1 MAVRR
6 AGEGSRGGGG
16 FLERLGWVAVL
27 NFCVNALLLEG
38 TARMAGRRVHPVRLL
53 AASALGAG
61 YAALCLK
68 PGFAFLGELH
78 WRLVSLALMSF
89 LAFGPEGKLC
99 CCFTVLDLA
108 LGGAVMAADRGGLW
122 QLPLYAA
129 GVYLLGKFAFG
140 TPGKRLLPV
149 QISGSGKTLR
159 ITALLDTGN
168 QLRDPITGR
177 SVLVIGAQAARE
189 LTGLTP
195 EQLKRPLE
203 TITASPLPGLRLIP
217 YRAVGAENG
226 LLLAMRFPAVKVG
239 GRSRPGIVAFAPQ
252 SFGEDFQ
259 AIVGGVF

>member
-1 MAVRR
+1 M
-6 AGEGSRGGGG
+6 GGGG
-16 FLERLGWVAVL
+16 FLDRLGWVAVL
-27 NFCVNALLLEG
+27 NFCVNTLLLEG
-38 TARMAGRRVHPVRLL
+38 TARMAGRRVPLARLM
-53 AASALGAG
+53 AASLLGAG
-61 YAALCLK
+61 YAGFCMK

-122 QLPLYAA
+122 QLPLFAV
-129 GVYLLGKFAFG
+129 GVYLLGKYAFG
-140 TPGKRLLPV
+140 SPGKRLLPV
-149 QISGSGKTLR
+149 QISGCGETLR

-168 QLRDPITGR
+168 QLRDPITGEA
-177 SVLVIGAQAARE
+177 VLVIGCGEAQR
-189 LTGLTP
+189 LTGLGL
-195 EQLKRPLE
+195 EQLKKPLQ
-203 TITASPLPGLRLIP
+203 TMSSPPLPGLRLIP

-239 GRSRPGIVAFAPQ
+239 ARSRPGIVAFAPQ

>member
-1 MAVRR
+1 M
-6 AGEGSRGGGG
+6 GGGG

-27 NFCVNALLLEG
+27 NFCVNTLLLEG
-38 TARMAGRRVHPVRLL
+38 TARMAGRRVPLVRLM
-53 AASALGAG
+53 AASLLGAG
-61 YAALCLK
+61 YAGFCMK

-89 LAFGPEGKLC
+89 LAFGPEVKLG

-122 QLPLYAA
+122 QLPLFAA
-129 GVYLLGKFAFG
+129 GVYLLGKYAFG
-140 TPGKRLLPV
+140 SPGKRLLPV
-149 QISGSGKTLR
+149 QISGCGKTLR

-168 QLRDPITGR
+168 QLRDPITGE
-177 SVLVIGAQAARE
+177 SVLVIGCREAQQ
-189 LTGLTP
+189 LTGLGL
-195 EQLKRPLE
+195 EQLKKPLQ
-203 TITASPLPGLRLIP
+203 TMTSPPFPGLRLIP

-226 LLLAMRFPAVKVG
+226 LLLAMRFPAVRVG

>member
-1 MAVRR
+1 
-6 AGEGSRGGGG
+6 
-16 FLERLGWVAVL
+16 
-27 NFCVNALLLEG
+27 
-38 TARMAGRRVHPVRLL
+38 MAGRRVHPVRLL

-78 WRLVSLALMSF
+78 WRLVSLGLMSF
-89 LAFGPEGKLC
+89 LAYGPEVKLG

-168 QLRDPITGR
+168 QLRDPITGEA
-177 SVLVIGAQAARE
+177 VLVIGGPAA
-189 LTGLTP
+189 
-195 EQLKRPLE
+195 
-203 TITASPLPGLRLIP
+203 
-217 YRAVGAENG
+217 Y
-226 LLLAMRFPAVKVG
+226 
-239 GRSRPGIVAFAPQ
+239 RPGCGAAEKTLADHDLAPV
-252 SFGEDFQ
+252 SRAAADPLS
-259 AIVGGVF
+259 GGGGGKRAAAGHALSGG